1 MVRESIPISQK
12 IYRITKR
19 LKTLEE
25 IEKYFPGFLAFID
38 CTEQQQIPRPVDNK
52 RKIYYS
58 LGNKKKR
65 HTLVKNQILV
75 NNRGYIPHKVAH
87 KKGKRHDYIFN
98 I

>member
-38 CTEQQQIPRPVDNK
+38 STEQQQIPRPVDNK
-52 RKIYYS
+52 RNMYYS
-58 LGNKKKR
+58 LGKR
-65 HTLVKNQILV
+65 GKDTLL
-75 NNRGYIPHKVAH
+75 
-87 KKGKRHDYIFN
+87 
-98 I
+98 